1 MVFTYRFLY
10 NDMDVDD
17 AENYTLRYTKR
28 DRIEVTPF
36 FQCSLLLPLAGSP
49 RDESAVASIPRNAV
63 ET

>member
-1 MVFTYRFLY
+1 
-10 NDMDVDD
+10 MDVDD